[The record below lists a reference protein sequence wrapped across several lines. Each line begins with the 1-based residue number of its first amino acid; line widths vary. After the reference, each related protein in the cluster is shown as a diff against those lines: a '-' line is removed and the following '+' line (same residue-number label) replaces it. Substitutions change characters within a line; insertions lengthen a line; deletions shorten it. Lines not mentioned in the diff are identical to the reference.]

1 MKKISFVMTLL
12 WLVCA
17 AFADWAGETSKPS
30 SVDVDGVSY
39 YSITSPE
46 ELAWFSE
53 QVKSGK
59 SEINARLENDI
70 VFNEDISALNSKSV
84 SWKSIG
90 DTITRPFNGIF
101 DGNRKTISGLYCYR
115 RVTSKKNIDS
125 TYAGIFG
132 FVGEKGIVKNVS
144 VVNSKIEEL
153 IGYGSSGNTYNR
165 FEVGF
170 MGGVV
175 AYNRGLID
183 NVHIS
188 GNMSLTAR
196 VSETESYKTNA
207 YGGGLVGYNEGEIR
221 NSSVEGSVLVDHQ
234 GKDDL
239 NTQGVGY
246 AGGIVG
252 FLAAG
257 GRVEGC
263 INKSSVTGRGISA
276 AGGVIGGGGKYF
288 KTIDN
293 CKNEG
298 GSVSAKKYAGGVIG
312 VMQMDSSV
320 TISNSSNKAS
330 VKTENVLKTFAGGIV
345 GYFYGLNIKADLYLQ
360 NVKNSGSVSARCDS
374 SSAHAYASGIAGYVY
389 NSNKGYFN
397 FTNCRNEGHI
407 TGLTVEGFAYAS
419 GITYISGDAGR
430 IHRCSN
436 TGSVTAKWA
445 SDIKWPTLS
454 AVGIAHVSANDTITE
469 TFNTGDVSVNT
480 VIPLKSKSQNVAG
493 ITRQLSSG
501 YMENVYNWGRIST
514 GAYDINAMAHI
525 GGLAIHSSSI
535 KNSYSSGYISKG
547 TGKYRFVATVQDG
560 EVSSVFYDNEQM
572 WPQNITELAV
582 GLDTRHLQTDS
593 MAWILNTDGGKTKN
607 SGVWSRDDGY
617 PIFADEKNE
626 AIRRIGFYDGVTT
639 QYRYTNNKGVLSD
652 IPKAS
657 DIAGQKFQNWHLG
670 ETLIDESSHFGSDT
684 LVEAEYVENTAVY
697 SVKFYNADGSLLD
710 SQELVYGAV
719 PECKAVPQID
729 STAEFAY
736 VFKQWIP
743 EIKAVDG
750 DAEYTAEFDT
760 ITRAYDINFLDYD
773 SSVLKTLSVLYGQ
786 TPTYSVKPKRANN
799 YASDHYYTYTFKE
812 WSPEIEPVVGEMS
825 YTAVYDSVKTL
836 SVMVGKHV
844 YNVTKVDTLL
854 WMAENL
860 AEAYDGSYCFNNSGA
875 DCDYYGRLYPWN
887 IAEKACPT
895 GWRIPTIAEWR
906 SLASAAGSAKALWGK
921 IHFSGTDAIGF
932 NAVPTAIWYMK
943 GVTGEFLNDNL
954 NLAYFWSSTQYSPTE
969 EQIFRLQENSFSY
982 GYTNKEN
989 RLAVRCVKKAPA
1001 DPSSSSSSVQSSSS
1015 VVASSSS
1022 VVLSSSSVQS
1032 SSSSALLSSSSIVV
1046 SSSSEVKSSSSSAV
1060 ASSSSIASSIYGTL
1074 VDSRD
1079 SKTYKTIKVDT
1090 LEWMAE
1096 NLNYKASTSYCM
1108 SDNSANCDKYGRL
1121 YTWSVATSVCPA
1133 GWRVPTIAEW
1143 KALYA
1148 AAGSSY
1154 KALWSTSYNSGT
1166 DKIGFG
1172 GVPTGVWDV
1181 NRSSQGYINTTSG
1194 FWWSSTDKSSSAK
1207 QTFEL
1212 YSGSVWFGYY
1222 SLQSRLAVRC
1232 VRKAPAVQSS
1242 SSSVVVSSSSE
1253 AKSSSSSV
1261 VASSSSEAKSSSSL
1275 SSSSA
1280 VVSSSSIVPSSSSVL
1295 ESSSSAKSS
1304 SSSGDSSSSSVLSCS
1319 SDVVSSSSAPSSS
1332 SSSEEEEHTT
1342 LVYGGSNSGLQVTLA
1357 QKTLTVSLESESAV
1371 RIQVFDMMGQLLEQ
1385 LGGTFAGSRDFDL
1398 SHLVRGN
1405 YIVRVLGRNWS
1416 KTVRVKLL

>member
-1 MKKISFVMTLL
+1 
-12 WLVCA
+12 
-17 AFADWAGETSKPS
+17 
-30 SVDVDGVSY
+30 
-39 YSITSPE
+39 
-46 ELAWFSE
+46 
-53 QVKSGK
+53 
-59 SEINARLENDI
+59 
-70 VFNEDISALNSKSV
+70 
-84 SWKSIG
+84 
-90 DTITRPFNGIF
+90 
-101 DGNRKTISGLYCYR
+101 
-115 RVTSKKNIDS
+115 
-125 TYAGIFG
+125 
-132 FVGEKGIVKNVS
+132 
-144 VVNSKIEEL
+144 
-153 IGYGSSGNTYNR
+153 
-165 FEVGF
+165 
-170 MGGVV
+170 
-175 AYNRGLID
+175 
-183 NVHIS
+183 
-188 GNMSLTAR
+188 
-196 VSETESYKTNA
+196 
-207 YGGGLVGYNEGEIR
+207 
-221 NSSVEGSVLVDHQ
+221 
-234 GKDDL
+234 
-239 NTQGVGY
+239 
-246 AGGIVG
+246 
-252 FLAAG
+252 
-257 GRVEGC
+257 
-263 INKSSVTGRGISA
+263 
-276 AGGVIGGGGKYF
+276 
-288 KTIDN
+288 
-293 CKNEG
+293 
-298 GSVSAKKYAGGVIG
+298 
-312 VMQMDSSV
+312 MQMDSSV

-345 GYFYGLNIKADLYLQ
+345 CYFYGLNIKADLYLQ

-407 TGLTVEGFAYAS
+407 TGLTVEGYAYAS

-657 DIAGQKFQNWHLG
+657 DIAEQKFQNWHLG

-860 AEAYDGSYCFNNSGA
+860 AEVYDGSYCFNNSGA

-921 IHFSGTDAIGF
+921 IYFSGTDAIGF

-1001 DPSSSSSSVQSSSS
+1001 DSSSSSSSVQSSSS

-1022 VVLSSSSVQS
+1022 VVLSSSS
-1032 SSSSALLSSSSIVV
+1032 
-1046 SSSSEVKSSSSSAV
+1046 
-1060 ASSSSIASSIYGTL
+1060 
-1074 VDSRD
+1074 
-1079 SKTYKTIKVDT
+1079 
-1090 LEWMAE
+1090 
-1096 NLNYKASTSYCM
+1096 
-1108 SDNSANCDKYGRL
+1108 
-1121 YTWSVATSVCPA
+1121 
-1133 GWRVPTIAEW
+1133 
-1143 KALYA
+1143 
-1148 AAGSSY
+1148 
-1154 KALWSTSYNSGT
+1154 
-1166 DKIGFG
+1166 
-1172 GVPTGVWDV
+1172 
-1181 NRSSQGYINTTSG
+1181 
-1194 FWWSSTDKSSSAK
+1194 
-1207 QTFEL
+1207 
-1212 YSGSVWFGYY
+1212 
-1222 SLQSRLAVRC
+1222 
-1232 VRKAPAVQSS
+1232 VQSS

-1304 SSSGDSSSSSVLSCS
+1304 SSSGDSSSSSVAPLFSYGTLVDSRDGTNYKTIVVGSQEWMAENLNYETTQSYCFEDSKDSCDKYGRLYNWNVAQGACPDGWHLPDTLEWQILYNAVKNSSEALQAQGYSIWPDATDSVGFSALPAGKRDAIQGGTYTTTQFITGWWSSVERNSTYGYLFGVRSTSGWQITSDDRVNGFSIRCLKDEKAVASSSSMLSSSSVQSSSSSKVPEPVEELSSSSVLSCS

-1398 SHLVRGN
+1398 SLLVRGN